1 MKLSEHSRNRLLH
14 SFDLWNVPQEY
25 SQHVYD
31 NLVNGWDPGSF
42 YTAVLANDF
51 MSAVIRSHPNNQIDT
66 LKGLAGWIYN
76 TMPNAAWGSYDR
88 VQTWLKMIDE
98 DRRVVLE
105 QANLIYTTKE
115 EMWLILKNEHTSN
128 PYPPRD
134 RSCDPYDYT
143 V

>member
-1 MKLSEHSRNRLLH
+1 MKLSDHSRNRLLH

-31 NLVNGWDPGSF
+31 YLVNGFDPGSF

-51 MSAVIRSHPNNQIDT
+51 MSAVIRSHPNNQIDA

-76 TMPNAAWGSYDR
+76 TMPNTAWGSYDR
-88 VQTWLKMIDE
+88 VRTWLKMSDQ

-105 QANLIYTTKE
+105 QAELIYTTKE
-115 EMWLILKNEHTSN
+115 EMWLVLKNEETVN
-128 PYPPRD
+128 PYEWA
-134 RSCDPYDYT
+134 
-143 V
+143 VE